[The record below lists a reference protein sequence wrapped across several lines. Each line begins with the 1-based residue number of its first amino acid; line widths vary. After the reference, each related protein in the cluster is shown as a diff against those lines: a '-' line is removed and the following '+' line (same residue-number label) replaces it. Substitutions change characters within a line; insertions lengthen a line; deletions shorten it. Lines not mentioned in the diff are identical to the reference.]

1 MKLNFLKLVV
11 PITTLAV
18 VVFCMSAG
26 HIVNSNSVMADAQ
39 PQTVKRVIVD
49 AGHGGMDGGA
59 VGVDGIVEKDI
70 NLAIAQK
77 LREQLIIN
85 GYEVLMTRDTDTSI
99 HDPDKTSVRQQKV
112 SDIKNRMKLIEEN
125 PDAIFVSIHQNQ
137 FGVSKY
143 YGAQMFFSPNNPE
156 SEILSQTLQDTF
168 KELLQPENERVHK
181 KADQNLYLLYH
192 AQSPAVLIECG
203 FLSNPEE
210 ARKLTTP
217 EYQNEVAFAI
227 ASAINRYCSPSQ
239 EPQDS
244 GDADTPK
251 ETDGKNN
258 NGDQVKNNLCML
270 SVRR

>member
-1 MKLNFLKLVV
+1 MKLKFLKLVV

-26 HIVNSNSVMADAQ
+26 HIVERNTVMADAQ
-39 PQTVKRVIVD
+39 PQVSKRVIVD

-70 NLAIAQK
+70 NLAIALK
-77 LREQLIIN
+77 VRDQLVLN
-85 GYEVLMTRDTDTSI
+85 GYEVIMTRDSDISI

-112 SDIKNRMKLIEEN
+112 SDIKNRMKIIEEN

-143 YGAQMFFSPNNPE
+143 FGAQMFFSPNNPE
-156 SEILSQTLQDTF
+156 SELLSQTLQDTF

-181 KADQNLYLLYH
+181 KADKNLYLLYH
-192 AQSPAVLIECG
+192 AKSPAVLIECG
-203 FLSNPEE
+203 FLSNPDE
-210 ARKLTTP
+210 ARKLTTA

-227 ASAINRYCSPSQ
+227 TSAINRYFSPVDGA
-239 EPQDS
+239 QDS
-244 GDADTPK
+244 QTPDTPK
-251 ETDGKNN
+251 ETDGNN
-258 NGDQVKNNLCML
+258 SGNQVKNNLCML
-270 SVRR
+270 PVRR